1 MRKLAIFA
9 FAFSLAIFSAH
20 YILPLTVLLWLSL
33 GFGLIGVALLLKK
46 RRKWLLGLI
55 LAAFG
60 LAAGFLCYDVHAQGT
75 TLKAVSLDG
84 ETCEIRGRLLGYP
97 QNYDGYSRVELALEG
112 DGLPRLNTLL
122 YADVDAFT
130 DAKPGD
136 RITCTAKLRRADQR
150 YGENYDRYLSRD
162 VYLIANART
171 DLQTCPVSVDLRTL
185 PVLINR
191 LLADRVD
198 ELFPEDT
205 APFMKSLMLGERSDF
220 YQDEGLY
227 LAMSR
232 SGFMHIVA
240 VSGMHVAF
248 LVGLIQLLLG
258 RTRRSSLLCLCMVW
272 FFVLV
277 TGSSPS
283 AVRAAIMQ
291 SFLLTAPLFQRE
303 NDPFTSLT
311 TALALILAGNP
322 FASASVS
329 LQLSFA
335 AMAGILCFAEP
346 LTVAISSI
354 FSEAW
359 AERLRTPIAAAA
371 SSLSVMAF
379 TVPLSVLHF
388 GSVPILSPLTNILG
402 LWAVSLCFCG
412 GYLSCLLSAVLLPLG
427 KIIAWL
433 TSWLARYLVLIAQ
446 SVSSIP
452 FATIYIKD
460 AFPVIWIVLVY
471 LLVICAYFSKL
482 SLGKRLLIPLGLA
495 ALSLA
500 LLLGVTRQTYRS
512 GLGVISVI
520 DVGQGQCIA
529 VMSGNKTMVID
540 CGGIYSSENAGERA
554 GSYLLAC
561 GRDRVDV
568 LMLTH
573 LHADHCNGVTLLMEM
588 LPVEQLILPS
598 DVPDEDRMRDEILAS
613 AENHGTAIT
622 FLSDDTT
629 IEIDKIRAQ
638 LFAPGDR
645 GDANERCIMAVVS
658 LSDYDMLVTG
668 DSSKTAE
675 RELLEK
681 HPLRDME
688 LLIVGHHGS
697 RYASS
702 GELLDTIG
710 ADTAV
715 ISVGYNTYGHPTYE
729 TLERLQAYGYNIY
742 RTDLNG
748 TVEIRLRNE
757 DG

>member
-9 FAFSLAIFSAH
+9 FAFSLAIFFAH
-20 YILPLTVLLWLSL
+20 YLLPLSALLWLSALFALL
-33 GFGLIGVALLLKK
+33 GALLLFRKQ
-46 RRKWLLGLI
+46 KWLLGLI

-60 LAAGFLCYDVHAQGT
+60 LTAGFLCYYTHTQRTIVAAAQ
-75 TLKAVSLDG
+75 LDG
-84 ETCEIRGRLLGYP
+84 QTCEIQGRLLSYP
-97 QNYDGYSRVELALEG
+97 QNYDSYSRVDLALEG
-112 DGLPRLNTLL
+112 NGMPHLNILL
-122 YADVDAFT
+122 YADGDALAS
-130 DAKPGD
+130 AKPGD
-136 RITCTAKLRRADQR
+136 RISCTAKLRRADQR

-162 VYLIANART
+162 IYLIANTKTEAVIE
-171 DLQTCPVSVDLRTL
+171 PGSWGLRTL
-185 PVLINR
+185 PVMVNR
-191 LLADRVD
+191 FLADRVD
-198 ELFPEDT
+198 ALFPEDA
-205 APFMKSLMLGERSDF
+205 APFMKSLMLGDRTDF

-258 RTRRSSLLCLCMVW
+258 RTRRSSFLCLSLLW
-272 FFVLV
+272 FFVFV

-303 NDPFTSLT
+303 NDPA
-311 TALALILAGNP
+311 TALSAALGLILLTNP
-322 FASASVS
+322 FSCASVS

-346 LTVAISSI
+346 LTISFSNL
-354 FSEAW
+354 FSETW
-359 AERLRTPIAAAA
+359 AERLRAPIATAA
-371 SSLSVMAF
+371 SSLAVMVF
-379 TVPLSVLHF
+379 TVPLSVVHF
-388 GSVPILSPLTNILG
+388 GSISILSPLTNILG
-402 LWAVSLCFCG
+402 LWAVSFCFCG
-412 GYLSCLLSAVLLPLG
+412 GYLSCLLGIVLLPLG
-427 KIIAWL
+427 KLAAWM
-433 TSWLARYLVLIAQ
+433 TAWIARYLVFIAKG
-446 SVSSIP
+446 VSSIP
-452 FATIYIKD
+452 FATVYVKD
-460 AFPVIWIVLVY
+460 AFPVIWILLVY
-471 LLVICAYFSKL
+471 LLVLCAYFSKL
-482 SLGKRLLIPLGLA
+482 STAKKIIIPTVLA
-495 ALSLA
+495 GMSLA
-500 LLLGVTRQTYRS
+500 LLLGVARLNYRS

-529 VMSGNKTMVID
+529 VMSGDKTMVID

-573 LHADHCNGVTLLMEM
+573 LHADHCNGVTMLMEM
-588 LPVEQLILPS
+588 LPVEQLIIPA
-598 DVPDEDRMRDEILAS
+598 DIPDEDELRDEILAS
-613 AENHGTAIT
+613 AERHGTAVRY
-622 FLSDDTT
+622 LREDTEMVLG
-629 IEIDKIRAQ
+629 EIHTA
-638 LFAPGDR
+638 LYSPGSQ
-645 GDANERCIMAVVS
+645 GSANERCMMACVS
-658 LSDYDMLVTG
+658 LADYDMLVTG
-668 DSSKTAE
+668 DASKTQE
-675 RELLEK
+675 HELLER
-681 HPLRDME
+681 HPLSNLE

-702 GELLDTIG
+702 GELLETIG